1 MSTYYDILGIS
12 PYADDDAIKDAYRKK
27 AKEFHPD
34 LNNGTRGDLFIQI
47 SKAFDILSNPFSRTK
62 YDLSLKLKE
71 QLSTTPNTQ
80 PDQNTFVG
88 KRQSGRRSHIDEY
101 SEELRKR
108 YRSIYFKHFFG
119 YHPNAKVN

>member
-47 SKAFDILSNPFSRTK
+47 SEAFDILSNPFSRTK

-71 QLSTTPNTQ
+71 QSSTTPNTQ
-80 PDQNTFVG
+80 NSSI
-88 KRQSGRRSHIDEY
+88 KEKQSERFSYFDEY
-101 SEELRKR
+101 SENRRKR
-108 YRSIYFKHFFG
+108 YNSIFFENFFS
-119 YHPNAKVN
+119 YHPERVH